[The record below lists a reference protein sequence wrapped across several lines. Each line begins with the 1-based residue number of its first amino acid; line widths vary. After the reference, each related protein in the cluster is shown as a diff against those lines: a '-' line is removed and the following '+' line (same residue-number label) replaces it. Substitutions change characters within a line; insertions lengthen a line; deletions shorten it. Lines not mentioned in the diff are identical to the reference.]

1 MSENSISLQQMI
13 LFLKKEKGLT
23 QAQIGE
29 AVGLK
34 QYEISRIAN
43 GRKSEYD
50 KGKRIEKFYTQQKTP
65 SDN

>member
-23 QAQIGE
+23 QTQIGE
-29 AVGLK
+29 AVGLE

-43 GRKSEYD
+43 GRRAEYD
-50 KGKRIEKFYTQQKTP
+50 KGKRIERFFNQQKTP